1 VTEPRLLVPTAAAGY
16 LGLRS
21 RWAIYRLVAAGDL
34 PAVRLAGKLLLDL
47 RDLDVLIETRKVTAG
62 AAVARSA
69 ARPTVR
75 RPRVLTELAPLRPAR
90 NGDRT
95 VTATPKP
102 HVVTAP
108 GPGALHI
115 QSGAP
120 ASGGTA

>member
-1 VTEPRLLVPTAAAGY
+1 MTEPRLLVPTEAAVY

-21 RWAIYRLVAAGDL
+21 RWAIYRLVAAGEL

-47 RDLDVLIETRKVTAG
+47 RDLDTLIETSKVTAG
-62 AAVARSA
+62 AAVAHSA
-69 ARPTVR
+69 ARPTVG

-95 VTATPKP
+95 VTATSKP
-102 HVVTAP
+102 RVATVLE
-108 GPGALHI
+108 PGALHI

-120 ASGGTA
+120 ARGGTA